1 MRQFLQLILG
11 KALDWLPMTFLVG
24 LFFLAGFVRGMDHKA
39 EELQPILSQ
48 VQAERDQWRETAR
61 HRQAT
66 LLAQGDLA
74 EACLARE
81 RAAQK
86 DEAERAAI
94 LALPADP
101 APSTTQ
107 DTKAPAHVEK
117 QHETTRRAAVARYLN
132 RSL

>member
-24 LFFLAGFVRGMDHKA
+24 LFFLAGFVRGMDHKD
-39 EELQPILSQ
+39 EELRPQLLAA
-48 VQAERDQWRETAR
+48 QAECNQWRETAR

-81 RAAQK
+81 QVAQK
-86 DEAERAAI
+86 DAAERAAI

-107 DTKAPAHVEK
+107 DTKAPAHTET

-132 RSL
+132 RPL

>member
-11 KALDWLPMTFLVG
+11 KALDWLPMLFLVG
-24 LFFLAGFVRGMDHKA
+24 LFFLAGFVRGMDHKD
-39 EELQPILSQ
+39 EELRPQLLAAQ
-48 VQAERDQWRETAR
+48 TERDQWRETAR

-81 RAAQK
+81 QAAQK

-101 APSTTQ
+101 VPSVTPNTQ
-107 DTKAPAHVEK
+107 APAHTET

-132 RSL
+132 RPL